1 MYHPSSPPATIHSL
15 SMSSMQHYKRLDFFK
30 YVRGFCC
37 LNYFFV
43 GYLNDFDK
51 DFLSIV
57 ADEEDSLFL
66 NDFAKTN
73 DIIISIIIQDNSLGN
88 YALTGF

>member
-1 MYHPSSPPATIHSL
+1 MLPEL
-15 SMSSMQHYKRLDFFK
+15 
-30 YVRGFCC
+30 
-37 LNYFFV
+37 FFV

-51 DFLSIV
+51 GFLSIV

-73 DIIISIIIQDNSLGN
+73 DIISIIILDNSLGN